1 MSRDVLAHLHE
12 STLDGVVHRNA
23 QTLPEGTALVDA
35 TQSLTWA
42 QLEARVDSLA
52 GALRERGLQPGGDLL
67 AFPRRTV
74 ELPVLFLAT
83 ARAGGIFVPLD
94 SKGVDRIDPELAA
107 SAQLIWG
114 APGFEEAATRAAR
127 EGDPGRVLDSSL
139 EDLLSHP
146 GIGSPSRD
154 PGAVCYL
161 NCTSGSTGRSKGA
174 PTTHAQV
181 QWNTRATLETFPF
194 TSEDRFCCLFAPFA
208 HPHEHFARPF
218 ALGATAVMI
227 DSLRPR
233 SVLRG
238 LVEHGVTWL
247 FAIPSAYELLLAHLD
262 GEKHNSNLRI
272 AECGGAVV
280 TPDLVHRA
288 EKALGCDFLPI
299 WGCTESTG
307 VVLHVPP
314 WEADRPLECLG
325 KPVAHYTAEVVD
337 PDPVSGVGELRIQGP
352 AVVGGYR
359 NRAGETAER
368 FVDGWYHT
376 GDLVQQEADGSFR
389 FMGRMEEMIKVGG
402 VKVYLLEI
410 ERCVAEFPGV
420 DQVVVV
426 PASDRV
432 HGETPRAV
440 VVREAGSRLNRQ
452 DVLALCRERL
462 PAPMVPRQVEFWDEL
477 PRTAAGKVDK
487 RAVSERIT
495 HPVALAVNSMVIAER
510 KLDEVFRIASDLE
523 KNQRF
528 SVVVDLRSRRD
539 PETDPDGVWS
549 LAHYNS
555 DFDLLDPA
563 SVERAVSLSREHN
576 VPVGAASAYI
586 GACHPQDLGVG
597 FDVIDGAYS
606 LAEAAPDRTLVLR
619 VLGGDL
625 MARARRMTG
634 RWQDIRVQ
642 LRNESLK
649 TLLAWEAHTRERA
662 ATTGARVLLGM
673 EIHHGQYLG
682 DLHDIHHLCRGFRDI
697 GWEYAGFIEDPANRF
712 VATEGDR
719 LGAMDFARMVGAW
732 GGRILSY
739 HLKDVRYVSGSSPFE
754 PEPLQPV
761 GERTFVWGTHKYEW
775 MDLGAGEVD
784 LEGALMAAQTLSSP
798 PHASCMVS
806 TEFVAASKDEEEA
819 RSLVDSYARLVRDG
833 RPFLPEG
840 SKTE

>member
-1 MSRDVLAHLHE
+1 MSRDLLAHLHE
-12 STLDGVVHRNA
+12 ISLDGVVHRHA
-23 QTLPEGTALVDA
+23 QDTPDAIALVDA
-35 TQSLTWA
+35 SQALTWA
-42 QLEARVDSLA
+42 QLEARVDAIA
-52 GALRERGLQPGGDLL
+52 GALREQGLQPGGDLL
-67 AFPRRTV
+67 AFPRRTW

-83 ARAGGIFVPLD
+83 ARAGGVFVPLD
-94 SKGVDRIDPELAA
+94 SKGVDRMDPALAA
-107 SAQLIWG
+107 SAQIIWG
-114 APGFEEAATRAAR
+114 ASGFEEAAVRAAR
-127 EGDPGRVLDSSL
+127 EGDSGRVLGSSL
-139 EDLLSHP
+139 DSLFSHP
-146 GIGSPSRD
+146 GVGPSTD
-154 PGAVCYL
+154 PSAVCYL

-194 TSEDRFCCLFAPFA
+194 RSEERFCCLFAPFA

-218 ALGATAVMI
+218 ALGATAVMV

-238 LVEHGVTWL
+238 LVEHRVTWL
-247 FAIPSAYELLLAHLD
+247 FAIPSSFELLLAHL
-262 GEKHNSNLRI
+262 GTETHNSDLRV

-280 TPDLVHRA
+280 APDLVRRA
-288 EKALGCDFLPI
+288 ERSLGCDFLPI

-314 WEADRPLECLG
+314 WEAERPLDCLG
-325 KPVAHYTAEVVD
+325 KPVAHYAAEVVD

-352 AVVGGYR
+352 AVVNGYR
-359 NRAGETAER
+359 NRPGETAER

-376 GDLVQQEADGSFR
+376 GDLVRQEADGFFR

-410 ERCVAEFPGV
+410 ERCLSEIPGV
-420 DQVVVV
+420 EQSVVV

-432 HGETPRAV
+432 HGEIPRAV
-440 VVREAGSRLNRQ
+440 VVRSPGSRLNRQ
-452 DVLALCRERL
+452 EVLALCRERL
-462 PAPMVPRQVEFWDEL
+462 PAPMVPRRVEFWDEL
-477 PRTAAGKVDK
+477 PRTPSGKIDK
-487 RAVSERIT
+487 RAVTERIT

-510 KLDEVFRIASDLE
+510 PLEEVFRIASDL
-523 KNQRF
+523 KKRQRF
-528 SVVVDLRSRRD
+528 SVWVDLRSRRD
-539 PETDPDGVWS
+539 PATDPDGVWAV
-549 LAHYNS
+549 AHQNS

-563 SVERAVSLSREHN
+563 SVARAVSLSLAHGM
-576 VPVGAASAYI
+576 PIGAASAYL
-586 GACHPQDLGVG
+586 GACHPQDLHVG
-597 FDVIDGAYS
+597 FDVIDGAYA

-625 MARARRMTG
+625 MARARRRTG

-642 LRNESLK
+642 LRDESLK

-662 ATTGARVLLGM
+662 ENTGARVLLGL

-682 DLHDIHHLCRGFRDI
+682 NLHDIHHLCRGFREI

-739 HLKDVRYVSGSSPFE
+739 HLKDVRHVSGSRPFE
-754 PEPLQPV
+754 PEPFQPV
-761 GERTFVWGTHKYEW
+761 GERFFVWGTHKYEW
-775 MDLGAGEVD
+775 TDLGSGEVD

-798 PHASCMVS
+798 PHSSCMVS
-806 TEFVAASKDEEEA
+806 TEFVAASRDEEEA
-819 RSLVDSYARLVRDG
+819 RSLVDSYAHLVREG
-833 RPFLPEG
+833 RPFLQEG
-840 SKTE
+840 GKTE